1 MKRLASSSIPGV
13 TILPYWQ
20 APKYT
25 PSGIRE
31 IRAVGWHMA
40 EGGGTDTWLTRKDGR
55 QGNNSC
61 HIVVKY
67 DGSIRQL
74 VEFDDA
80 AWSLHNS
87 IDADTN
93 DASDFGIFD
102 FKYVR
107 AALGSGYP
115 DPNRYIIAIEVE
127 GFFDSGPNTAQKRT
141 IRLLAAFLEGQYP
154 KAVHLGHRDFQD
166 YKPCP
171 GRYLF
176 TNLLPHASRFS
187 AGVPIDDGDEP
198 MLSFRVLGP
207 SDGTLLI
214 AANRGIVN
222 LLDGKAIIPPVR
234 SFNTVARIGLYIPYG
249 DGEGRQTGWLIGHE
263 GAPYIALDAVKESF
277 VERPD
282 PTVDPNPELE
292 AALTAANEDLEA
304 IRQIVNT

>member
-1 MKRLASSSIPGV
+1 VKRLASTSIPGV
-13 TILPYWQ
+13 TILSYWQ

-31 IRAVGWHMA
+31 IRAIAWHFA
-40 EGGGTDTWLTRKDGR
+40 QGGGTDTWLTRQDGR

-67 DGSIRQL
+67 DGSIRQI

-87 IDADTN
+87 IDADSH
-93 DASDFGIFD
+93 DAPDFGIFA
-102 FKYVR
+102 FRYVR
-107 AALGSGYP
+107 EALGSGYS

-127 GFFDSGPNTAQKRT
+127 GFFDNGPNAAQKRT
-141 IRLLAAFLEGQYP
+141 IRLLAAFLEREYP

-171 GRYLF
+171 GKYLF

-187 AGVPIDDGDEP
+187 AGEPISGDDP

-207 SDGTLLI
+207 ADGTVTI
-214 AANRGIVN
+214 AASRGIVN
-222 LLDGKAIIPPVR
+222 LLDGQATIPPIR
-234 SFNTVARIGLYIPYG
+234 SFDTAARIGLYVPYG
-249 DGEGRQTGWLIGHE
+249 DGEGRQTGYLIGYE
-263 GAPYIALDAVKESF
+263 GAPYIALDAVKENF
-277 VERPD
+277 VPT
-282 PTVDPNPELE
+282 PVATVDPNPELE
-292 AALTAANEDLEA
+292 AALAAVNEDLEA